1 MNVGKAILMVLQRQ
15 GRTAKWLAAQIPC
28 ERTNVYK
35 IFKRHDIDTDLL
47 QRLCVIL
54 DHDFFQDLSK
64 ETFDN
69 NATGTTDDNDIQE
82 HK

>member
-1 MNVGKAILMVLQRQ
+1 MNVGKAILMELQRQ

-69 NATGTTDDNDIQE
+69 NANGTNNNDDIQGE
-82 HK
+82 Q

>member
-1 MNVGKAILMVLQRQ
+1 MNVGKAILMELQRQ

-47 QRLCVIL
+47 QRLSLIL
-54 DHDFFQDLSK
+54 NHDFFHDLSE
-64 ETFDN
+64 ETFGDK
-69 NATGTTDDNDIQE
+69 GDKVVDDSNQ
-82 HK
+82 